1 MSFEVE
7 SNVVRNRDGE
17 DVNHNVLYSNYGP
30 VLLLDILSNT
40 ALVYRYAGYVFGVEQ
55 EKPLETIEQVK
66 SNPSSMQQPCTIRQ
80 DAAAHNSSMRTCT

>member
-66 SNPSSMQQPCTIRQ
+66 SNPPS
-80 DAAAHNSSMRTCT
+80 